1 MDETMKRNQV
11 ESVIR
16 AKRRESIEVVY
27 IHTKKIV

>member
-16 AKRRESIEVVY
+16 AKRRESIEVV
-27 IHTKKIV
+27 HTHTHTHK